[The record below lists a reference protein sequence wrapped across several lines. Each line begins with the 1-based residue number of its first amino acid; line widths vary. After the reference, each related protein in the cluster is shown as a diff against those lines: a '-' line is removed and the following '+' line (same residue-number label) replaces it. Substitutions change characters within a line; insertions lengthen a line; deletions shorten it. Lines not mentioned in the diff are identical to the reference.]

1 MYRKLALKY
10 HPDKNPD
17 NVEEAQETF
26 QKIAAAY
33 KVLSDPYKLQYYN
46 ETGSIEDIDMSAET
60 YMSAFVEMVDEMV
73 GGVPI
78 KKFFSEEMGLDQ
90 VGSRAT
96 CLHRRLRRVAHSE
109 CALVLQM
116 DPSDFE
122 HMPPFPFPAE
132 LFPKGTFPNGMK
144 TTREILT
151 GLPPSVL
158 ELIETGKSGNARA
171 PCSTWPC

>member
-90 VGSRAT
+90 VGLSPRA
-96 CLHRRLRRVAHSE
+96 CIAAPVA
-109 CALVLQM
+109 
-116 DPSDFE
+116 
-122 HMPPFPFPAE
+122 
-132 LFPKGTFPNGMK
+132 
-144 TTREILT
+144 
-151 GLPPSVL
+151 LPTQS
-158 ELIETGKSGNARA
+158 AR
-171 PCSTWPC
+171 S

>member
-17 NVEEAQETF
+17 NVEEAQQTF
-26 QKIAAAY
+26 QQIASAY

-90 VGSRAT
+90 VRPTPACPDSLLFSFTARCLCTRRWILATSHTCRRSRSQ
-96 CLHRRLRRVAHSE
+96 LSSSPRAHSPR
-109 CALVLQM
+109 V
-116 DPSDFE
+116 
-122 HMPPFPFPAE
+122 
-132 LFPKGTFPNGMK
+132 
-144 TTREILT
+144 
-151 GLPPSVL
+151 
-158 ELIETGKSGNARA
+158 
-171 PCSTWPC
+171 